1 MLNGGKAVRDKDG
14 KIIQAAA
21 FQSKEATPGRIQ
33 PDRRWFGNTRVISQT
48 ALDHF
53 RTALAQHKE
62 DPYSV
67 LLKRNKLPMGLLQDE
82 SKTEGKKVH
91 IVETE
96 PFANTFGPK
105 AQRKRPRLDVGS
117 IEELGESSSVPDPTL
132 GVALNTE
139 EDVAAAYHP
148 TRSLASEPIYAKGT
162 SRRIWGELYKVL
174 DSSDV
179 VIHVLDAR
187 DPLGTRCKPV
197 VEYLRKE
204 KAHKHLVYVLNK
216 VDLVPTWVT
225 VSFIFSFLHLV
236 PPSSQGHAHDF
247 DHFLRTWTVTRVE
260 QQAPPRQYPTRA
272 PRFGGVG
279 PKSRRPFW
287 SSVRSQGEVVRGT
300 IELGSGPPLRTSP
313 PGSLGFGPYI
323 SPIIFSF
330 FFESFS

>member
-53 RTALAQHKE
+53 RTALSQHKE

-96 PFANTFGPK
+96 PFSNTFGPK

-225 VSFIFSFLHLV
+225 VSILPSVFVFQYH
-236 PPSSQGHAHDF
+236 PPVRAMRAILYHH
-247 DHFLRTWTVTRVE
+247 LRTWTVTRVE
-260 QQAPPRQYPTRA
+260 QQAPLRQCPTRA

-287 SSVRSQGEVVRGT
+287 ASVRSQGEVVRGT
-300 IELGSGPPLRTSP
+300 IELGSGPPSRTPRSDP
-313 PGSLGFGPYI
+313 LVLGHTFHHLFI
-323 SPIIFSF
+323 F
-330 FFESFS
+330 FFKAVS